1 MSGTASLM
9 GQDHKRDNIRT
20 GLLLACL
27 AGMFFFGFIAK
38 LYLLG

>member
-1 MSGTASLM
+1 MSRSASSM
-9 GQDHKRDNIRT
+9 GQDRKRDNIRT
-20 GLLLACL
+20 GILLACL